1 MTSVKTNVAS
11 LNAQYNL
18 NNINREL
25 EGTMARLSTGK
36 RINSAGDDAAGVSIV
51 SRMNS
56 QINGLGQAI
65 RNANDGISLIK
76 TSEGALTEVSN
87 MLQRMRELAVQSA
100 NGTNNSA
107 DQATLDLE
115 VQQLKVEI
123 DRIASSTQFNSQNV
137 LDGTFK
143 NVLQIGDRPSHTLD
157 LEMGSVRTAD
167 LGMGLSSGSAN
178 ALVSSRINVS
188 AGTITAD
195 LSLNGAIVAGDI
207 KINGQDVGAVADN
220 ADMEAILKA
229 INDNVDNVTATA
241 FNTVVAKNAGTG
253 VTTVGQLKITTLEM
267 GVAAGSETTFNISA
281 SDSMDELVA
290 NINNETGGVVTASK
304 NSDGKLVLANS
315 TGATIM
321 VADTSSNL
329 GSGFPTGSAGH
340 HALGFGGFIKLDS
353 DDGNP
358 VRIERGNLHDAT
370 PGDDDDLL
378 QFGFREVTSET
389 DDDAYTLTGIAITS
403 AGTTGGWTQTDIAI
417 NGVAIYDEDI
427 ATTSFGGK
435 LDAINNFSKDTNVVA
450 SAWFEKSFDFS
461 SITFTATDQTYI
473 NGNAVIVGA
482 NIAALVTNINAA
494 GGPTG
499 ITATQKGDNVI
510 LSGAFES
517 VEIRNSD
524 ADSNA
529 AAGATYF
536 GAVVDGQTA
545 VAAKIKTYYGGIRL
559 DSTSNQPI
567 SVKLGDSATVAEH
580 GLLEANV
587 GAADYE
593 VNEAS
598 MGVAAGSSVSGL
610 SVANTESA
618 AKAITTLDNAI
629 NKVDRSRGELG
640 ALNNRL
646 DYTITNLS
654 NIVLNTQAARSQI
667 EDANFAMETTNMIKN
682 QILSQAAT
690 SMLAQANQSQQGL
703 LSLLQ

>member
-1 MTSVKTNVAS
+1 MTSVTTNVAS
-11 LNAQYNL
+11 LRAQYNL
-18 NNINREL
+18 NNINKDL
-25 EGTMARLSTGK
+25 DKTMVRLSTGK

-56 QINGLGQAI
+56 QVNGLGQAI

-87 MLQRMRELAVQSA
+87 MLQRMRELAVQAS

-137 LDGTFK
+137 LDGTFNK
-143 NVLQIGDRPSHTLD
+143 TLQIGDKAGHSLD
-157 LEMGSVRTAD
+157 IKIDAVSTNA
-167 LGMGLSSGSAN
+167 LGMAGSSFDSN
-178 ALVSSRINVS
+178 TLVGQRIGIAA
-188 AGTITAD
+188 AGGD
-195 LSLNGAIVAGDI
+195 LLLNGAIGEGDI
-207 KINGQDVGAVADN
+207 KINGQDVGAIADN

-241 FNTVVAKNAGTG
+241 FNVVVAKNVGNG
-253 VTTVGQLKITTLEM
+253 VTADGEFKLYIREM
-267 GVAAGSETTFNISA
+267 GQGSTTTYNISA
-281 SDSMDELVA
+281 SSTMDELVT
-290 NINNETGGVVTASK
+290 NINNETGGVVTAST
-304 NSDGKLVLANS
+304 SSEGKLTLSNE

-340 HALGFGGFIKLDS
+340 HALGFGGFIKLTADDS
-353 DDGNP
+353 NS
-358 VRIERGNLHDAT
+358 VRVETGNLHAAT
-370 PGDDDDLL
+370 PGDSDDLA
-378 QFGFREVTSET
+378 QFGFREITSET
-389 DDDAYTLTGIAITS
+389 ENDRYSLTGIAITS
-403 AGTTGGWTQTDIAI
+403 AGTTGGWTQTDLTI
-417 NGVAIYDEDI
+417 NGVSIYDSDI
-427 ATTSFGGK
+427 ATTSFSGK
-435 LDAINNFSKDTNVVA
+435 LDAINNFSSDTNVTA

-524 ADSNA
+524 GDSDA

-587 GAADYE
+587 GAADFE

-629 NKVDRSRGELG
+629 NKVDRIRGELG

-646 DYTITNLS
+646 DYTVSNLS
-654 NIVLNTQAARSQI
+654 NVVLNTQAAKSQI
-667 EDANFAMETTNMIKN
+667 EDANFADETTNLIKG
-682 QILSQAAT
+682 QILAQAAT
-690 SMLAQANQSQQGL
+690 SMLAQANQSKQAL
-703 LSLLQ
+703 LALLQ

>member
-195 LSLNGAIVAGDI
+195 LSLDGAIVAGDI

-241 FNTVVAKNAGTG
+241 FNVVVAKNVGNG
-253 VTTVGQLKITTLEM
+253 VTADGEFKLYIREM
-267 GVAAGSETTFNISA
+267 GQGSTTTYNISA
-281 SDSMDELVA
+281 SSTMDELVT

-329 GSGFPTGSAGH
+329 GSGFPTGSDGH
-340 HALGFGGFIKLDS
+340 HALGFGGFIKLTADDS
-353 DDGNP
+353 NS
-358 VRIERGNLHDAT
+358 VRVEKGNLHDAT
-370 PGDDDDLL
+370 PGDSDDLA
-378 QFGFREVTSET
+378 QFGFREITSET
-389 DDDAYTLTGIAITS
+389 ENDRYSLTGIAITS
-403 AGTTGGWTQTDIAI
+403 AGTTGGWTQTDLTI
-417 NGVAIYDEDI
+417 NGVSIYDSDI
-427 ATTSFGGK
+427 ATTSFSGK
-435 LDAINNFSKDTNVVA
+435 LDAINNFSSQTNVTA

-499 ITATQKGDNVI
+499 ITATQNGDNVI

-529 AAGATYF
+529 VAGATYF

-559 DSTSNQPI
+559 DSTNNTPI
-567 SVKLGDSATVAEH
+567 SLKLGDSATVAEH
-580 GLLEANV
+580 GFLEANV

-593 VNEAS
+593 VNMATLGGAS
-598 MGVAAGSSVSGL
+598 SASLTGL
-610 SVANTESA
+610 SVSTTSNATA
-618 AKAITTLDNAI
+618 AITTLDNAI
-629 NKVDRSRGELG
+629 TSVDKMRGDLG
-640 ALNNRL
+640 SLNNRL
-646 DYTITNLS
+646 DYTVSNLS
-654 NIVLNTQAARSQI
+654 NVVLNTQAAKSQI
-667 EDANFAMETTNMIKN
+667 EDANFADETTNLIKG
-682 QILSQAAT
+682 QILAQAAT
-690 SMLAQANQSQQGL
+690 SMLAQANQSKQAL
-703 LSLLQ
+703 LALLQ